1 LRWPRAG
8 WSRRSPPGNGHEPAR
23 PVLQGFFTD
32 KLLRQRQASPN
43 TIAAYRDTCRLLL
56 EFASGQVRKQPC
68 QLDIADLDA
77 PLITAF
83 LQHLETG
90 RANTVTSR
98 NARLAAIRSLFRY
111 AALRAPEHA
120 AQISR
125 VLAIPPKRSDR
136 AIVCFLTDQE
146 IDALLAAP
154 GQNSGLARRDH
165 ALLLVAVQ
173 TGLRVS
179 ELTSLTCG
187 DVHLGPGAHVRCHGK
202 GRKDRATPL
211 TRQTAAVLRAWLAER
226 GGLPGDPLFPARA
239 GHRLSR
245 DAVERLVAKHAA
257 TAAATCPSLTGK
269 NVTPHTLRHSA
280 AMALLHAGVDTS
292 VIALW
297 MGHEDPAST
306 QIYLHADMTIKEKAL
321 ARVQPHGTQPG
332 RYRAPDRLLAF
343 LDTLLPRLPT
353 PDYAASAASTSPVT
367 GTFTSRSA

>member
-1 LRWPRAG
+1 M
-8 WSRRSPPGNGHEPAR
+8 SPLA

-32 KLLRQRQASPN
+32 KLIAQRQASPH

-56 EFASGQVRKQPC
+56 EFASGQARKQPC

-90 RANTVTSR
+90 RANTVATR

-111 AALRAPEHA
+111 AALHAPEHA
-120 AQISR
+120 AVISR

-136 AIVCFLTDQE
+136 AIVCYLDAAE

-154 GQNSGLARRDH
+154 GRSSWLARRDH
-165 ALLLVAVQ
+165 ALLLTAVQ

-179 ELTSLTCG
+179 ELTGLTTG
-187 DVHLGPGAHVRCHGK
+187 DVHLGPGPHVRCHGK

-211 TRQTAAVLRAWLAER
+211 TRQTVAVLRAWLTERR
-226 GGLPGDPLFPARA
+226 GGPGDPLFPTRA
-239 GHRLSR
+239 GRPLSR
-245 DAVERLVAKHAA
+245 DAVERLVAKHTAA
-257 TAAATCPSLTGK
+257 AAATCQSLGGK
-269 NVTPHTLRHSA
+269 DVTPHTLRHSA

-292 VIALW
+292 VISLW

-306 QIYLHADMTIKEKAL
+306 QPYLHADMTIKEKAL
-321 ARVQPHGTQPG
+321 ARVQPRGTKPG
-332 RYRAPDRLLAF
+332 RYRASDSLLAF
-343 LDTLLPRLPT
+343 LDTLSPPPASPGLCRVSSRDQH
-353 PDYAASAASTSPVT
+353 PDQHVHDTLSIIPESA
-367 GTFTSRSA
+367 

>member
-1 LRWPRAG
+1 M
-8 WSRRSPPGNGHEPAR
+8 SPLA

-32 KLLRQRQASPN
+32 KLLRQRQASPH
-43 TIAAYRDTCRLLL
+43 TVAAYRDTCRLLL
-56 EFASGQVRKQPC
+56 EFASAQVRKQPC

-90 RANTVTSR
+90 RANTVTTR

-111 AALRAPEHA
+111 AALYAPEHA

-125 VLAIPPKRSDR
+125 VLAIPSKRSDR
-136 AIVCFLTDQE
+136 AILCFLTAEE
-146 IDALLAAP
+146 IDAVLAAP
-154 GQNSGLARRDH
+154 GQDSWLARRDR

-179 ELTSLTCG
+179 ELTGLTTG
-187 DVHLGPGAHVRCHGK
+187 DVHLGSGAHVRCHGK

-211 TRQTAAVLRAWLAER
+211 TRQTVAVLRQWLTER
-226 GGLPGDPLFPARA
+226 GGGPGDPLFPTRA
-239 GHRLSR
+239 GRRLSR

-257 TAAATCPSLTGK
+257 ATAATCPSLAGK

-332 RYRAPDRLLAF
+332 RYRAPDSLLTF
-343 LDTLLPRLPT
+343 LDTLLPRPPGPGLCRARSRDHP
-353 PDYAASAASTSPVT
+353 PDQHAHDTLGIIPESA
-367 GTFTSRSA
+367 